1 MVWYGSCR
9 CSGVVVFPLRGVRL
23 ITIAWF
29 GAICAF
35 GCGRA
40 TEAVR
45 AQDSRT
51 ALETVEPSSS
61 ATTDRAHGT
70 TDAGDLS
77 DAPAP
82 PAFFEELQRRA
93 QALAAEPPR
102 SRRAVQL
109 PDALRAIDYD
119 AYRSIRF
126 RPERSL
132 WRGEPG
138 NFEVQFFHPGFY
150 FGDAVALSQ
159 LRPDERRAEPIP
171 FSRDWFDYGKVAAPG
186 PDAQLAFT
194 GFRVHAPIN
203 TSSYRDE
210 VIAFQGASYFRPL
223 GKGNVYGLSARGLAI
238 DMGEPTGEEFPRFTE
253 FFLVRPRPDARSL
266 WVLAL
271 LESEHATGAYAF
283 HVRPGDPSVITVNAE
298 LYLRRA
304 PRVLGLAPLSS
315 MYLFG
320 EESPARFGDFRP
332 EVHDSDSLLLA
343 SATGEWLLRP
353 LSNPERT
360 RVSSFRLDKPAGFGL
375 LQRDRRFA
383 SYQDLEAHYQDRPSV
398 WIEPLS
404 GFGQGSVRLLE
415 IATRLETDDNIALA
429 WVPDDTSGPRLSLRY
444 RMRVGASV
452 GALHTGGM
460 VAATR
465 WAPEQ
470 GKRRFLVDF
479 AGKDLAGG
487 NTQAVVSVE
496 RGRVV
501 EQHIENN
508 TYLPGVRASFLIEPA
523 PETRAVELRAFLERA
538 GHALTETWSYS
549 WHVKE

>member
-1 MVWYGSCR
+1 M
-9 CSGVVVFPLRGVRL
+9 VFPLRGVRL
-23 ITIAWF
+23 VTVACV
-29 GAICAF
+29 GATLAL
-35 GCGRA
+35 GCSRA
-40 TEAVR
+40 ADAVR
-45 AQDSRT
+45 PQDSRT
-51 ALETVEPSSS
+51 AVATVEPSSS
-61 ATTDRAHGT
+61 ASTDRPGGATETG
-70 TDAGDLS
+70 DAGD
-77 DAPAP
+77 AGPP
-82 PAFFEELQRRA
+82 PAFFEELERRA
-93 QALAAEPPR
+93 EALAAEPPR
-102 SRRAVQL
+102 PRRAVQL

-150 FGDAVALSQ
+150 FGDAVGLWQ
-159 LRPDERRAEPIP
+159 LRAEERRAESIP
-171 FSRDWFDYGKVAAPG
+171 FSRDWFDYGKVAAP
-186 PDAQLAFT
+186 PADAQLAFT

-203 TSSYRDE
+203 TPGYRDE

-223 GKGNVYGLSARGLAI
+223 GKGNVYGISARGLAI
-238 DMGEPTGEEFPRFTE
+238 DMGEATGEEFPRFTE
-253 FFLVRPRPDARSL
+253 FFLVRPGAAEQSL

-283 HVRPGDPSVITVNAE
+283 HVRPGAPSVISVTAE

-320 EESPARFGDFRP
+320 KESPARFGDFRP

-360 RVSSFRLDKPAGFGL
+360 RVSTFRLDTPAGFGL

-404 GFGQGSVRLLE
+404 GFGKGSVRLLE
-415 IATRLETDDNIALA
+415 IATRLETDDNIALG

-444 RMRVGASV
+444 RMRVGANL
-452 GALHTGGM
+452 GELHSGGT

-465 WAPEQ
+465 WTPEP

-479 AGKDLAGG
+479 SGKDLAGG

-496 RGRVV
+496 RGRVI
-501 EQHIENN
+501 EQHVENN

-523 PETRAVELRAFLERA
+523 PEARAVELRAFLERA

-549 WHVKE
+549 WHVKD

>member
-1 MVWYGSCR
+1 MALACV
-9 CSGVVVFPLRGVRL
+9 
-23 ITIAWF
+23 
-29 GAICAF
+29 GAAVAL

-40 TEAVR
+40 ADPVR
-45 AQDSRT
+45 PQDSR
-51 ALETVEPSSS
+51 AAAAVERSGS
-61 ATTDRAHGT
+61 AVSAQAHGSAEPADT
-70 TDAGDLS
+70 GDAE
-77 DAPAP
+77 AP
-82 PAFFEELQRRA
+82 PSFFEELERRA
-93 QALAAEPPR
+93 EALAGEPARP
-102 SRRAVQL
+102 RRAVQL
-109 PDALRAIDYD
+109 PDALRTIDYD

-126 RPERSL
+126 RPERGL

-138 NFEVQFFHPGFY
+138 SFEVQFFHPGFY
-150 FGDAVALSQ
+150 FGDAVGLWQ
-159 LRPDERRAEPIP
+159 LRPDQRRAEPIP
-171 FSRDWFDYGKVAAPG
+171 FSRDWFDYGKVSAP
-186 PDAQLAFT
+186 PADAELAFT

-203 TSSYRDE
+203 TAGYRDE
-210 VIAFQGASYFRPL
+210 VVAFQGASYFRPL

-238 DMGEPTGEEFPRFTE
+238 DMGETTGEEFPRFTE
-253 FFLVRPRPDARSL
+253 FFLVRPGPSEQAV
-266 WVLAL
+266 WILAL

-283 HVRPGDPSVITVNAE
+283 RVQPGAPSVITVTAE

-320 EESPARFGDFRP
+320 EEAPGRFRDFRP

-343 SATGEWLLRP
+343 SKSGEWLLRP
-353 LSNPERT
+353 LGNPERT
-360 RVSSFRLDKPAGFGL
+360 RVSSFRLDTPVGFGL
-375 LQRDRRFA
+375 LQRDRRFE

-398 WIEPLS
+398 WIEPIS
-404 GFGQGSVRLLE
+404 GFREGSVRLLE
-415 IATRLETDDNIALA
+415 IATRLETDDNIAVA

-452 GALHTGGM
+452 GKLHSGGT

-465 WAPEQ
+465 WTPEK
-470 GKRRFLVDF
+470 GNLRFLVDF

-501 EQHIENN
+501 EQHVENN
-508 TYLPGVRASFLIEPA
+508 GHLPGVRASFLIEPA
-523 PETRAVELRAFLERA
+523 PEARDVELRAFLERA

-549 WHVKE
+549 WRVKD

>member
-1 MVWYGSCR
+1 M
-9 CSGVVVFPLRGVRL
+9 VFPLGGVRL
-23 ITIAWF
+23 VTIACV
-29 GAICAF
+29 GATFAF

-40 TEAVR
+40 TEAVQP
-45 AQDSRT
+45 QDSRI
-51 ALETVEPSSS
+51 ASQSDEPSS
-61 ATTDRAHGT
+61 ATTPAHGDNA
-70 TDAGDLS
+70 DATVDSSGGET
-77 DAPAP
+77 P
-82 PAFFEELQRRA
+82 PAFFEELGRRA

-102 SRRAVQL
+102 PRRTVQL
-109 PDALRAIDYD
+109 PEGLRAIDYD

-150 FGDAVALSQ
+150 FGDAVTLSW
-159 LRPDERRAEPIP
+159 LRPGERRAEPIP

-186 PDAQLAFT
+186 ADAALAFT
-194 GFRVHAPIN
+194 GFRVHAPLN
-203 TSSYRDE
+203 TPDYRDE

-238 DMGEPTGEEFPRFTE
+238 DMGESSGEEFPRFTE
-253 FFLVRPRPDARSL
+253 FFLVRPGPAERSL

-271 LESEHATGAYAF
+271 LESEQVTGAYAF
-283 HVRPGDPSVITVNAE
+283 HVQPGAPSVITVTAE
-298 LYLRRA
+298 LFVRSA

-353 LSNPERT
+353 LGNPERT
-360 RVSSFRLDKPAGFGL
+360 RVSTFRLDQPVGFGL
-375 LQRDRRFA
+375 LQRDRRFS

-404 GFGQGSVRLLE
+404 GFGRGSVRLLE

-429 WVPDDTSGPRLSLRY
+429 WVPDDASGPRLSVRY
-444 RMRVGASV
+444 RMRVGSSV
-452 GALHTGGM
+452 GAPNLGGALHSGGT

-465 WAPEQ
+465 WTPEK
-470 GKRRFLVDF
+470 GGRRFLVDF
-479 AGKDLAGG
+479 AGKDLAGDD
-487 NTQAVVSVE
+487 TRAVVSAE
-496 RGRVV
+496 RGRVI
-501 EQHIENN
+501 EQHVENN
-508 TYLPGVRASFLIEPA
+508 GYLPGVRASFLIEPT
-523 PETRAVELRAFLERA
+523 PEARAVELRAFLERG

-549 WHVKE
+549 WHVKD